1 MELYSDNTPDSMR
14 AHADQL
20 DLIADDKLR
29 QANAEADELRRRA
42 RDYRHTAQ
50 MLDDARQPAV
60 CNSCGGQIVRDSLG
74 WRHPHPT
81 ECTQP
86 VPAMAAP
93 PEQAPPG
100 APPISVSPES
110 FTETSPGFPVVSPAS
125 TGTVPE
131 GEVAQP

>member
-20 DLIADDKLR
+20 DLIAEEKLR

-50 MLDDARQPAV
+50 MLDDARKPSV
-60 CNSCGGQIVRDSLG
+60 CNNCGNQIVRDSLG

-93 PEQAPPG
+93 VEPTAAPD
-100 APPISVSPES
+100 PIVVSPES
-110 FTETSPGFPVVSPAS
+110 LTETSPGFPV
-125 TGTVPE
+125 TRTD